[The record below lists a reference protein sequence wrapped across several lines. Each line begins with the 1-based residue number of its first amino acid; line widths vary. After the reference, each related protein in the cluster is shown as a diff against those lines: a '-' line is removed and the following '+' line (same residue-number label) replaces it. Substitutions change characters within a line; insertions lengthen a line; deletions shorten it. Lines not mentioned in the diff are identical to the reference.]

1 MKRKIL
7 TLAFLALSVFGF
19 SQEIKTVFKSD
30 TNTYGGYGG
39 PLIKMSHINNDWG
52 LIIGGKGGVVINRK
66 LAFGGIG
73 EALITN
79 NDFFG
84 DNLNG
89 DEHSPLNLT
98 YAAGGVFLEYIF
110 NLESPVHISIP
121 INLMAGGIAITDN
134 TCISDNK
141 CDTEVESSGSFIIEP
156 GVNLEFNLSKHFIS
170 AINISYRQVFGSS
183 LVNLKNED
191 LSGVSM
197 GIILKFG
204 DF

>member
-134 TCISDNK
+134 TCISENK
-141 CDTEVESSGSFIIEP
+141 CDMEVESSGSFIIEP
-156 GVNLEFNLSKHFIS
+156 GINLEFNLSKHFIS